1 MSDVTEPDNQQ
12 PHASKRM
19 WTPWRMDYISGGPR
33 ETGCV
38 FCNRLHGHD
47 DRAAL
52 ILHRGAGCF
61 VIMNLFPY
69 STGHLMIVPNDHVA
83 APEDARPGALREMAD
98 LLPTCVAALRRAMH
112 CDGFN
117 VGMNLGA
124 AAGAGVADHL
134 HEHIVPRWVGDA
146 NFMPLLASTAVLP
159 ELIPVTYAKLRAE
172 FERRSNQSI
181 RLVVLDESARKI
193 LIDRGAGNA
202 RLPVAL
208 LEVKTPVWGA
218 ALDALSAIGLRARI
232 VDWAGAAM
240 ANSEEPG
247 ALLLQ
252 ATSGEPHA
260 GFAWEPIAS
269 VAERGLYDADAT
281 IAARMSDPALL
292 KEPT

>member
-1 MSDVTEPDNQQ
+1 MSDFNQPIDEQ
-12 PHASKRM
+12 PHTSKRM

-38 FCNRLHGHD
+38 FCNRLQGHD

-52 ILHRGAGCF
+52 ILRRGAHCF

-83 APEDARPGALREMAD
+83 APEDANPEALREMAD
-98 LLPTCVAALRRAMH
+98 FLPECVAALRRAMH

-172 FERRSNQSI
+172 FERSTGPVI
-181 RLVVLDESARKI
+181 RLVVVDQSARSV
-193 LIDRGAGNA
+193 LIEREAGNA

-208 LEVKTPVWGA
+208 LEAKTPVWRS
-218 ALDALSAIGLRARI
+218 ALDALAKIGIHAKL

-240 ANSEEPG
+240 ANSDDPG

-252 ATSGEPHA
+252 AIDAEPPTS
-260 GFAWEPIAS
+260 FVWNSIAS
-269 VAERGLYDADAT
+269 VPELNLDDADAT
-281 IAARMSDPALL
+281 ITSRLSDPALV
-292 KEPT
+292 KEPS